1 MEAGLREDGGQGA
14 PHPREPLPSSP
25 GGGGACLSTHLADG
39 RLLEQVLGLDQLRQ
53 EEGPLG
59 QLGVELQAGLLLKQP
74 HDVVVVLHPDTDR
87 HRGALNTSLFHGF
100 ALLAATGECLGLLR

>member
-1 MEAGLREDGGQGA
+1 MREDGGQRAPPPLPQGA
-14 PHPREPLPSSP
+14 PPLLSW

-87 HRGALNTSLFHGF
+87 HRGALNTALFDGF
-100 ALLAATGECLGLLR
+100 ALRQLLVTVWDS

>member
-1 MEAGLREDGGQGA
+1 MEAGD
-14 PHPREPLPSSP
+14 REPPPGSPSP
-25 GGGGACLSTHLADG
+25 PLKGRGGGGACLSTHLADG

-87 HRGALNTSLFHGF
+87 HRGALNTSLFDGF